1 VKLDAVEI
9 VERHPGLSSG
19 VTGAMVEA
27 AAVALGRRHVSPVDL
42 EVTDCAIQKTV
53 PLSWVAP
60 NERAHLAWNDMGRT
74 TEWAAEAIAVL
85 SVEAMRGLVVV
96 KRAPRGSRA
105 DYYVGRPGDSFEDAV
120 LLEVG
125 GTDDHS
131 IKSLL
136 AEKLEQAA
144 SNPDR
149 LPALAA
155 VVRLREPSVM
165 IADAVRGSP

>member
-1 VKLDAVEI
+1 MKLDVTEM

-19 VTGAMVEA
+19 ATGAMVEA
-27 AAVALGRRHVSPVDL
+27 AAVALERRHVSPVDL
-42 EVTDCAIQKTV
+42 SVTDGKAHATFAFF
-53 PLSWVAP
+53 WMAP
-60 NERAHLAWNDMGRT
+60 SERAKLAWNDMARA

-85 SVEAMRGLVVV
+85 SIEAMRGLVVV
-96 KRAPRGSRA
+96 RRAPRGSRA
-105 DYYVGRPGDSFEDAV
+105 DYYIGRPGDSFEDAV
-120 LLEVG
+120 LLEVA

-136 AEKLEQAA
+136 AEKLSQAA

-165 IADAVRGSP
+165 IADARRETP